1 MTTPYKGN
9 YGYGF
14 VVSKDSNMISHTGK
28 STSIMP
34 LSLLQKTKI
43 KFI

>member
-14 VVSKDSNMISHTGK
+14 VVSEEVMRFLTQEK
-28 STSIMP
+28 STNIMP
-34 LSLLQKTKI
+34 LLFLPKTKI